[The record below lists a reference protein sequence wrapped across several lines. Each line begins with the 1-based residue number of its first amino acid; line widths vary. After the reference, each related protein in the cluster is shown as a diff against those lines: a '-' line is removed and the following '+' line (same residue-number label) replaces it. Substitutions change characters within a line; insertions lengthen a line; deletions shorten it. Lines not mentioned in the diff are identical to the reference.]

1 MIPCICIDDQDR
13 PSDFPLS
20 KWPVEGETYH
30 IVAATVVLP
39 QGILGFRVNEIKMDT
54 SCYPYKYF
62 SSHRFAIDTDFKKQ
76 LFEMVMGLDEN
87 EDIDIDSIIQTEKIG
102 FVS

>member
-1 MIPCICIDDQDR
+1 MIPCICIDDDNR

-20 KWPVEGETYH
+20 KWPKVGEMYH
-30 IVAATVVLP
+30 ITAATVVLP
-39 QGILGFRVNEIKMDT
+39 QGILGFRLNEIKMDT

-62 SSHRFAIDTDFKKQ
+62 SSHRFAIDTNHNKAIY
-76 LFEMVMGLDEN
+76 EMVMGTAEEEGIDA
-87 EDIDIDSIIQTEKIG
+87 EDFIKAQQIG